1 MVLVIKD
8 TNAFFYQARVYVE
21 DTDAGGIVF
30 YANYLKYMERARTEF
45 LRSLGYDK
53 PALFDGLQFVVR
65 SVELVYQ
72 KPAVLDDL
80 LDISAS
86 LIKLSKAS
94 FEMQQNIF
102 RNGDLLVQGKVKIA
116 CISND
121 AKRPLAMPAEIYRK
135 LNQYVC
141 QTGAK

>member
-1 MVLVIKD
+1 MVSVNKD
-8 TNAFFYQARVYVE
+8 AETFSHQVRVYVE

-65 SVELVYQ
+65 SVELLYH
-72 KPAVLDDL
+72 KPAVLDDM
-80 LDISAS
+80 LDISAR

-94 FEMQQNIF
+94 LKCSKIFLEMGIF
-102 RNGDLLVQGKVKIA
+102 W
-116 CISND
+116 S
-121 AKRPLAMPAEIYRK
+121 K
-135 LNQYVC
+135 LRSKLPV
-141 QTGAK
+141 

>member
-1 MVLVIKD
+1 MNKHTDPFSHNV
-8 TNAFFYQARVYVE
+8 RVYVE

-65 SVELVYQ
+65 SVELLYQ
-72 KPAVLDDL
+72 KPAVLDDM
-80 LDISAS
+80 LDITAS
-86 LIKLSKAS
+86 LTKLSKAS
-94 FEMQQNIF
+94 FEMQQNIS
-102 RNGDLLVQGKVKIA
+102 RNGDLLVEGKVKIA

-121 AKRPLAMPAEIYRK
+121 AKRPLAMPAEIY
-135 LNQYVC
+135 
-141 QTGAK
+141 QTLKNYLC